1 VIFNNCHRGILLKSL
16 WVLSAVLLLLGV
28 SIFVYSLIPQIIQ
41 EPYLKTVTQNKDTV
55 LLEDTISAQYSF
67 VYKNFFFKQGDNI
80 SIIATIDEGTLGAHV
95 YEVYSGFSIVKREN
109 STNINLE
116 VTVPRDGLYH
126 IGVGRYR
133 PSLSVFYSEATNANV
148 EIVQRTTEQVLVT
161 AYRDVTIYPNKVYET
176 AGIVLVLAGIG
187 AGVLS
192 VAQNISGKKNN
203 MAIPPPTAYK
213 EGRISAPNC
222 GVPI

>member
-1 VIFNNCHRGILLKSL
+1 MKSI
-16 WVLSAVLLLLGV
+16 WVLSAALLLLGV
-28 SIFVYSLIPQIIQ
+28 SIFVYSAIPQIIQ

-55 LLEDTISAQYSF
+55 LLEDTISEQYSF

-80 SIIATIDEGTLGAHV
+80 SIIATIDEGTLGANV

-116 VTVPRDGLYH
+116 VTIPRDGLYH
-126 IGVGRYR
+126 IGIGRYR
-133 PSLSVFYSEATNANV
+133 PSLNVFYSEATNANV

-161 AYRDVTIYPNKVYET
+161 AYRDVTIYPNKGYET
-176 AGIVLVLAGIG
+176 AGIVLVVAGIG

-192 VAQNISGKKNN
+192 LAQI
-203 MAIPPPTAYK
+203 
-213 EGRISAPNC
+213 
-222 GVPI
+222 